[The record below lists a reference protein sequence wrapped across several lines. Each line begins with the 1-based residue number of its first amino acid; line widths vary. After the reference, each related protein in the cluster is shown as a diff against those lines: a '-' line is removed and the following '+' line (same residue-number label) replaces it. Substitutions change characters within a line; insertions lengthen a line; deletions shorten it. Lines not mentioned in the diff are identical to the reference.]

1 MFAIASPAIAA
12 AIDRAAPGVSAAR
25 EGMGAMKP
33 AALTFVAAAL
43 SLALPAAAFAASP
56 NRPGESYDQKV
67 GGVTSTTPQKQQAQ
81 TGSNQNDDS
90 GKCQGLK
97 QRSQE
102 LSDSEAQ
109 SKD

>member
-1 MFAIASPAIAA
+1 
-12 AIDRAAPGVSAAR
+12 
-25 EGMGAMKP
+25 MKP

-109 SKD
+109 SKDHGDFAHTRNQRDGITDQIAKDCGQ